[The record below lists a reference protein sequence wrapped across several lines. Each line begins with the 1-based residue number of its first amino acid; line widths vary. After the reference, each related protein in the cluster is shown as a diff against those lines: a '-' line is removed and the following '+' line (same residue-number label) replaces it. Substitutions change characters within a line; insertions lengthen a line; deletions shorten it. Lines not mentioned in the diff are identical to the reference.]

1 MSGGGQDVL
10 EVTDLRRHFE
20 QRGLVRRT
28 ASVRAVDGV
37 SFAIARGQAFG
48 LVGESG
54 SGKSTVARCVLG
66 LERVDGGRV
75 VMAGQDVTRTRA
87 GDRRSARDTMQAV
100 FQNPASSLNPRWTVS
115 DCIAEPLVVRG
126 VGGAD
131 TRARIRE
138 VLAQVGLTAAMAR
151 RHPHELSG
159 GQQQRVAMARAIAT
173 RPQLIVADEPLSAL
187 DVSIQA
193 QILNLMLELKESTGL
208 SYLFISHD
216 LTVTRHLCEVVAV
229 FYRGRIVES
238 GPSSEVF
245 AHPRHPYTAALVAAS
260 VQRAMPGERHLP
272 ASGHGGGGAETGAA
286 VGCGYAPRCPAAQAQ
301 CLEAAPMLAAAQV
314 AAGSA
319 PGSHLTACWY
329 PLDSEPAPTGDRSDD
344 QPTGGAL

>member
-1 MSGGGQDVL
+1 MSAVETDVL
-10 EVTDLRRHFE
+10 EVTDLLRHFG
-20 QRGLVRRT
+20 QRGWARRG
-28 ASVRAVDGV
+28 AAIKAVDGV

-66 LERVDGGRV
+66 LERIDGGHV
-75 VMAGQDVTRTRA
+75 TLAGEDVTRTRT
-87 GDRRSARDTMQAV
+87 GERRSARSRMQAV

-115 DCIAEPLVVRG
+115 ESVAEPLMVRG
-126 VGGAD
+126 IAAGEAA
-131 TRARIRE
+131 ARVRE

-173 RPQLIVADEPLSAL
+173 RPDLVVADEPLSAL

-193 QILNLMLELKESTGL
+193 QILNLMLELKQSTGL

-238 GPSSEVF
+238 GPSAEVF
-245 AHPRHPYTAALVAAS
+245 ANPRHPYTAALVAAS
-260 VQRAMPGERHLP
+260 VQRAAPGGRHLSATGP
-272 ASGHGGGGAETGAA
+272 GNGAEAVAA
-286 VGCGYAPRCPAAQAQ
+286 AGCSYAPRCPAATAE
-301 CLEAAPMLAAAQV
+301 CGEAAPALV
-314 AAGSA
+314 PTEPPA
-319 PGSHLTACWY
+319 PGAEPGRGGHHAACWH
-329 PLDSEPAPTGDRSDD
+329 PLDVLQPAERRTD
-344 QPTGGAL
+344 QRNGG

>member
-1 MSGGGQDVL
+1 MNGVECDADILQ
-10 EVTDLRRHFE
+10 VTDLRRHFR
-20 QRGLVRRT
+20 QRGWARRG
-28 ASVRAVDGV
+28 AAIRAVDGV

-66 LERVDGGRV
+66 LERIDGGRV
-75 VMAGQDVTRTRA
+75 VLAGEDVTRTRP
-87 GDRRSARDTMQAV
+87 GERRSARARLQAV

-115 DCIAEPLVVRG
+115 ECVAEPLVVRG
-126 VGGAD
+126 VN
-131 TRARIRE
+131 ARETERRVRE
-138 VLAQVGLTAAMAR
+138 VLHQVGLTTAMAR

-173 RPQLIVADEPLSAL
+173 RPDLVVADEPLSAL

-193 QILNLMLELKESTGL
+193 QILNLMLDLKESAGL

-238 GPSSEVF
+238 GQSAEVF
-245 AHPRHPYTAALVAAS
+245 ANPQHPYTAALVAAS
-260 VQRAMPGERHLP
+260 VERGHARRDQRTE
-272 ASGHGGGGAETGAA
+272 
-286 VGCGYAPRCPAAQAQ
+286 YAQ
-301 CLEAAPMLAAAQV
+301 
-314 AAGSA
+314 
-319 PGSHLTACWY
+319 
-329 PLDSEPAPTGDRSDD
+329 
-344 QPTGGAL
+344 